1 MKVLL
6 DTHTFL
12 WWIADSP
19 RLSARAREVIRDSD
33 NELFFSAASGWEI
46 AIKAQLGRLQLPDN
60 LEQFIVDQLS
70 LNTILVLP
78 IQLRHA
84 LHVYTLPQH
93 HRDPFDR
100 MLVAQSQIENLPIV
114 TTDPQIAQY
123 EVNFSFR

>member
-1 MKVLL
+1 MKILL

-12 WWIADSP
+12 WWITDSP
-19 RLSARAREVIRDSD
+19 RLSARAREVIRDSN

-60 LEQFIVDQLS
+60 LEQFIVEQLS

-100 MLVAQSQIENLPIV
+100 MLVAQSQVENLPIL

-123 EVNFSFR
+123 DVETIW

>member
-19 RLSARAREVIRDSD
+19 RLSARAREVIRDSN

-60 LEQFIVDQLS
+60 LEQFIVGQLS

-100 MLVAQSQIENLPIV
+100 MLVAQSQVENLPIL

-123 EVNFSFR
+123 EVKTIW

>member
-19 RLSARAREVIRDSD
+19 RLSARAREVIRDSN
-33 NELFFSAASGWEI
+33 NELVFSAASGWEI

-60 LEQFIVDQLS
+60 LEQFIVEQLS

-100 MLVAQSQIENLPIV
+100 MLVAQSQVENLPV
-114 TTDPQIAQY
+114 LTTDPQIAQY
-123 EVNFSFR
+123 EVKTIW

>member
-12 WWIADSP
+12 WWITDSP
-19 RLSARAREVIRDSD
+19 RLSARAREVIRDSN
-33 NELFFSAASGWEI
+33 NELFFSTASGWEI

-100 MLVAQSQIENLPIV
+100 MLVAQSQVENLPIL

-123 EVNFSFR
+123 DVETIW